1 MDKQTVEVRWL
12 VAVALVLCALII
24 GYNVFYVPDASI
36 PQVQTDISSSSNAE
50 SDLESTAEPESEN
63 ASSGT
68 SQSVV
73 TGKIN
78 INTATAEELDELPG
92 VGPAIAAKIIAYRES
107 NGNFRSPEEI
117 MNVSGIGEKTFAKMK
132 DMITV

>member
-12 VAVALVLCALII
+12 VAVALVPCALII
-24 GYNVFYVPDASI
+24 GYNVFYVPDVSI
-36 PQVQTDISSSSNAE
+36 PQVQTDISSSSIAE
-50 SDLESTAEPESEN
+50 SDLESTAEPESES
-63 ASSGT
+63 ASSGI

-117 MNVSGIGEKTFAKMK
+117 MNVSGICLLYTSLQTRTIKW
-132 DMITV
+132 